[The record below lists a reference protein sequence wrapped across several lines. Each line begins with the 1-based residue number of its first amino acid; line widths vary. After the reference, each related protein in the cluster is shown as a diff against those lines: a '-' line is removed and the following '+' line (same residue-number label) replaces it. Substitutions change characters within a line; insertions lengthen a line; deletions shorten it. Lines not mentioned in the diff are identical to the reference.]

1 MSKAAKFIV
10 IINDT
15 ITSME
20 NNSILFYS
28 NLFGQSNSLG
38 EKYAQENLSGQNFSK
53 IQNDFLV
60 EILAIGEEKKPL
72 SFLKIDSRRLI
83 NQNLEANKAIRVSD
97 IVYFS
102 LEDLILL
109 LKRAEEVAVQRKH
122 DLIWIEAFEVDTT
135 LINTAQS
142 LGFERFSFEQGSN
155 ENLYPKRIY
164 FRKQI
169 YQTL

>member
-1 MSKAAKFIV
+1 MSKSAKFIV
-10 IINDT
+10 IINET

-38 EKYAQENLSGQNFSK
+38 EKYANENLSGQNFSK

-83 NQNLEANKAIRVSD
+83 NQNMEANKAIRVSD

-102 LEDLILL
+102 IEDLILL
-109 LKRAEEVAVQRKH
+109 LKRAEEVAVQRRH

-135 LINTAQS
+135 LIKIAES
-142 LGFERFSFEQGSN
+142 LGFEKFNFEHQNSDI
-155 ENLYPKRIY
+155 YPDQIY

-169 YQTL
+169 HQPV

>member
-10 IINDT
+10 IINET

-28 NLFGQSNSLG
+28 NLFGKSNSLG
-38 EKYAQENLSGQNFSK
+38 EKYANENLSGQNFSK

-109 LKRAEEVAVQRKH
+109 LKRAEEVAVQRRH
-122 DLIWIEAFEVDTT
+122 DLIWIEAFEVDSI

-142 LGFERFSFEQGSN
+142 LGYERFDFEESSYDKD
-155 ENLYPKRIY
+155 YPKRIY
-164 FRKQI
+164 FKKQI
-169 YQTL
+169 HQSI

>member
-10 IINDT
+10 IINET
-15 ITSME
+15 ILSME
-20 NNSILFYS
+20 NNSVLFYS

-38 EKYAQENLSGQNFSK
+38 EKYAHENLSGQNFSK

-102 LEDLILL
+102 TEDLILL

-122 DLIWIEAFEVDTT
+122 DLVWIEAFEVDTT
-135 LINTAQS
+135 LIKIAQS
-142 LGFERFSFEQGSN
+142 LGYERFNFEQTTN
-155 ENLYPKRIY
+155 KDTYPNRIY
-164 FRKQI
+164 FKK
-169 YQTL
+169 